1 MSAAHAGVLCQN
13 LGITAFRLGNYSN
26 FQNKLLFNNDSVLEI
41 NDYDNKR
48 GRGHVTFAEL
58 PEI

>member
-13 LGITAFRLGNYSN
+13 LDITAFRLGNYSN
-26 FQNKLLFNNDSVLEI
+26 FKNKLLFNNDSVLEI
-41 NDYDNKR
+41 NDYDNSR

-58 PEI
+58 SEI